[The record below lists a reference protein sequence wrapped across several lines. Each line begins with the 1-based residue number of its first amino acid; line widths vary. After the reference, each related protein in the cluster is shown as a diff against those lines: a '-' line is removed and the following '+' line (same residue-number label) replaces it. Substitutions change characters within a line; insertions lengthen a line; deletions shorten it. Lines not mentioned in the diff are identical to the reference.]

1 MKKYLILLAGS
12 PATGKSYL
20 IQKIREQI
28 PDLFLITPDEG
39 KELVADS
46 IGFDTLAE
54 KAQLEKKVW
63 HFYYGVLALYMEA
76 GKQVIVSE
84 YPFSDKQK
92 ETLANL
98 ADTYAYEVITIRLV
112 ADFEVLWQRRARRDL
127 EPDRHLSHLM
137 SHYHF
142 SDRLEDRSQAD
153 NLITKENFK
162 QITQTRKY
170 DQFQLGELH
179 EVDVTDY
186 EKVDYTSLIDYLK
199 KKVQSKKNK

>member
-1 MKKYLILLAGS
+1 MKKYFILLAGS

-39 KELVADS
+39 KELFADS
-46 IGFDTLAE
+46 IGFETLDE

-63 HFYYGVLALYMEA
+63 HFYYGVLTLYMEA

-92 ETLANL
+92 ETLASL

-112 ADFEVLWQRRARRDL
+112 ADFEVLWQRRAQRDL

-199 KKVQSKKNK
+199 KKIECKKNK